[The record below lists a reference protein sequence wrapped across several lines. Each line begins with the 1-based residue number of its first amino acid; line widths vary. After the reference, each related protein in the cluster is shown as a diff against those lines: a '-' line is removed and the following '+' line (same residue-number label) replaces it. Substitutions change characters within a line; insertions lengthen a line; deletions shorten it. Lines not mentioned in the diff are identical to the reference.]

1 MRLVI
6 LNKLEDATREII
18 EVNEKKTA
26 RLNHI
31 LEVYGSVEA
40 YKEHMEQKKREYEN
54 DKAAFLKKEQERKA

>member
-40 YKEHMEQKKREYEN
+40 YKEHME
-54 DKAAFLKKEQERKA
+54 